1 MRDAADYQQ
10 VAESAQAEN
19 LVLRNHVLDLI
30 AQRDEAWRDAYR
42 LDRVLHE
49 IQSHI
54 DDTNAENRRLRELR
68 EDDQARIAE
77 LKRRLAAADAELER
91 SRGRHRRWAR

>member
-10 VAESAQAEN
+10 VAETAQAEN
-19 LVLRNHVLDLI
+19 LVLRNQALDLI
-30 AQRDEAWRDAYR
+30 AQRDEARRDAYR
-42 LDRVLHE
+42 LDRVLH
-49 IQSHI
+49 QFQDHI

-77 LKRRLAAADAELER
+77 LERRLAATDAELER
-91 SRGRHRRWAR
+91 SPGRHRRWAR